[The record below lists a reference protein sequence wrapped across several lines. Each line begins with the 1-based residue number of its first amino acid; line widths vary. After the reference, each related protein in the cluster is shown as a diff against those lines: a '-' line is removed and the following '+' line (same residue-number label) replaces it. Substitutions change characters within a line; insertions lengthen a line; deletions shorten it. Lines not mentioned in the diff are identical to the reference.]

1 MRNAKAVKQFCRSLD
16 GLQGSIALFPEG
28 LSEFLFT
35 AGYPGHY
42 EEIEA
47 IRDGLDDLGLYE
59 VVLTAVTRSE
69 ALAREGKCDE
79 AEMLVLEASRKL
91 SKPSGAEDDLRR
103 IYTSA
108 NESSW
113 EDIRNDLQGPSE
125 PADN

>member
-1 MRNAKAVKQFCRSLD
+1 
-16 GLQGSIALFPEG
+16 
-28 LSEFLFT
+28 
-35 AGYPGHY
+35 
-42 EEIEA
+42 
-47 IRDGLDDLGLYE
+47 
-59 VVLTAVTRSE
+59 
-69 ALAREGKCDE
+69 
-79 AEMLVLEASRKL
+79 MLVLEASRKL